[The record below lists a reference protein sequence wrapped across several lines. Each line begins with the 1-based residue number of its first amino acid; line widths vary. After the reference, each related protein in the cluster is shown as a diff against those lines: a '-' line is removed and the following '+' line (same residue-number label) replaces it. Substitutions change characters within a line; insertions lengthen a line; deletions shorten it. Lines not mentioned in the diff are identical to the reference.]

1 MTVARLLLVYCLV
14 AFAVTSVDAT
24 VNDEVR
30 LGKEGPSSSAVSTRE
45 TLLSPDEIRR
55 AKEKGLLPAAGN
67 MAIITTDGEHCTV
80 GPG

>member
-1 MTVARLLLVYCLV
+1 MVRVLLVYCLV
-14 AFAVTSVDAT
+14 AFFVIRSDAT
-24 VNDEVR
+24 VNNEVS
-30 LGKEGPSSSAVSTRE
+30 LGEYGPASSAVSTRE
-45 TLLSPDEIRR
+45 TLLPPDELQR